1 MDNSTICL
9 LDISGFIYRAYY
21 ASPHV
26 IYNNREVGALFGF
39 CSEMLKILSIFNNAI
54 FIAAMDSAKHTFI
67 NPLLI
72 SNGIA
77 AILPMRSLRVRAL
90 SIRINWK
97 RLLSSHLASASF
109 RKLSRFL
116 LMTSQHE
123 NDRAS
128 DTADVS

>member
-54 FIAAMDSAKHTFI
+54 FIAAMDSAKHTFRHD
-67 NPLLI
+67 
-72 SNGIA
+72 IA
-77 AILPMRSLRVRAL
+77 KDYKAGST
-90 SIRINWK
+90 K
-97 RLLSSHLASASF
+97 F
-109 RKLSRFL
+109 
-116 LMTSQHE
+116 E
-123 NDRAS
+123 
-128 DTADVS
+128 